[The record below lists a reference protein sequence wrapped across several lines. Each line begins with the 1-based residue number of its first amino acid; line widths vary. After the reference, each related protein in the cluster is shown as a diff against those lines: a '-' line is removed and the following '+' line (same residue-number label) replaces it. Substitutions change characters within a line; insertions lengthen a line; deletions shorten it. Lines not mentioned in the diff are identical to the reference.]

1 MTSLKKSEIS
11 NFSNTPEY
19 LQEPECAAVFGVSV
33 FFLRRLRYQ
42 GRIPAASING
52 RMILYPVAEVR
63 AFFERATT
71 IGAKST
77 CGVWTAK
84 RAPRKARAVKQEGL
98 K

>member
-1 MTSLKKSEIS
+1 MPSLNKPETKNSNIS
-11 NFSNTPEY
+11 PEY
-19 LQEPECAAVFGVSV
+19 LQESECAVLFGVST
-33 FFLRRLRYQ
+33 FFLRKLRYQ

-63 AFFERATT
+63 AFFKRATT